1 MKVTI
6 DRFEGEFAVVELPDK
21 TFINVPKQL
30 FSEAEE
36 SDVIDITVDKSET
49 DVRKKRINGL
59 MDDLFKDY

>member
-6 DRFEGEFAVVELPDK
+6 DRFEGAFAVVELPDK

-36 SDVIDITVDKSET
+36 SDVIDITIDKNET
-49 DVRKKRINGL
+49 NERKKRISGL
-59 MDDLFKDY
+59 MDDLFRD